1 MAVLKSKR
9 SESKMEFVEV
19 ARKLEAKVLSLCIR
33 SPKRLTFF
41 LTSEAMRL
49 ASAVHNEVRSA
60 NNTYPRNRHEAQLRR
75 DHLTE
80 GNNALMNLIPKLA
93 LLYDC
98 LLENPDC
105 QKWCDGAISEIA
117 DLISQEKALI
127 RATKKADADRYR
139 HLPTGDLHFP
149 GDEEPPEE

>member
-41 LTSEAMRL
+41 LTSEVMRL

-117 DLISQEKALI
+117 DLIPASA
-127 RATKKADADRYR
+127 YR
-139 HLPTGDLHFP
+139 RPAFP
-149 GDEEPPEE
+149 RR